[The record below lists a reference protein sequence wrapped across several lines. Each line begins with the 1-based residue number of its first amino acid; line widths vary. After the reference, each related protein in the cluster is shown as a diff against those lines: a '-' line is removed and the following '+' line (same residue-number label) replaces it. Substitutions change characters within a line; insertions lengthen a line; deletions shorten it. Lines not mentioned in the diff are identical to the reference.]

1 MKLPAS
7 GHFWGERR
15 IGRGGGSREEI
26 GKGGEGTTRWIKWR
40 RMARPGGEMAGN
52 GRERRGRLMGGEP
65 NHPRLFST
73 FSIMTLTWIRAQ
85 LLNDKYPGELIY
97 FVLFEW
103 RAAAVAGA
111 EE

>member
-1 MKLPAS
+1 
-7 GHFWGERR
+7 
-15 IGRGGGSREEI
+15 
-26 GKGGEGTTRWIKWR
+26 
-40 RMARPGGEMAGN
+40 
-52 GRERRGRLMGGEP
+52 MGGEP

-103 RAAAVAGA
+103 RAAAVTGA